1 MCYFES
7 RALSF
12 EPSVADM
19 RRREFI
25 KMISGSALAWPQAA
39 LALQRS
45 VRIGILLLGRAV
57 PPKELAITSELALL
71 GYDEGRN
78 ASYEIRGAD
87 GDYDRLPML
96 CRELVATK
104 PDVLVGASEIA
115 AVVLA
120 KATRDIPIVIT
131 VMADPIASGLTSSMS
146 RPTRNV
152 TGFTLSSPTLSAKRL
167 ELLHELIPD
176 LRRVAYLTL
185 PLGPMYNAFEQ
196 YVRGAANA
204 LGLAIVS
211 VPIIT
216 EETVADGFVK
226 VEREKAQAILVET
239 TPSNV
244 RLSIRIIDEC
254 SFRALPAIHPWYFEV
269 RAGALMSYGP
279 TMLEDHAGAARYVDQ
294 LLKGA
299 KITDLP
305 IQEPTQIKL
314 AINLNTARAIKLI
327 VPPALLARADEVIE

>member
-1 MCYFES
+1 
-7 RALSF
+7 
-12 EPSVADM
+12 M

-25 KMISGSALAWPQAA
+25 KIISGLASAWPRMARAQ
-39 LALQRS
+39 QRS
-45 VRIGILLLGRAV
+45 KRIGILLLGRAV
-57 PPKELAITSELALL
+57 LPKELAITSDLARL

-78 ASYEIRGAD
+78 VSCEIRGAD
-87 GDYDRLPML
+87 GDFNRLPML
-96 CRELVATK
+96 ARELVATK

-115 AVVLA
+115 ADVLA

-131 VMADPIASGLTSSMS
+131 IMADPIASGLTGSMS

-167 ELLHELIPD
+167 QLLHELIPD
-176 LRRVAYLTL
+176 LRRVAYLTT
-185 PLGPMYNAFEQ
+185 PVGPMYNAFEQ
-196 YVRGAANA
+196 HVREAANA
-204 LGLAIVS
+204 LGLAIFS
-211 VPIIT
+211 VPITT
-216 EETVADGFVK
+216 EETVADGFMI

-279 TMLEDHAGAARYVDQ
+279 TMFENHAGAARYVDL

-299 KITDLP
+299 KISDLP
-305 IQEPTQIKL
+305 IQEPTEIKL
-314 AINLNTARAIKLI
+314 AINLGTARSIKLI
-327 VPPALLARADEVIE
+327 IPPTLIARADEVIE